1 MHHGVLKQ
9 NTGAFQKYFQLFHN
23 SISKNKMFKSKK
35 VNLKAGSDSK
45 ESVCRTNLSWEDPL
59 EKDMA
64 THSSILAC

>member
-1 MHHGVLKQ
+1 
-9 NTGAFQKYFQLFHN
+9 
-23 SISKNKMFKSKK
+23 MFKSKK